1 MRAALSTWNARVCG
15 VAPSSFAA
23 RRGAAPLRWT
33 TGEGVLSFDAP
44 GFVLTLAQKVDGL
57 TSSAARAVYELPALD
72 EVGIRLP
79 LLGLSLKAITLV
91 NGGGKVAYEGEVGA
105 LHGDRLRHL
114 SESLGP
120 GTLVKTLEAALPPSG
135 VPVRYNFSTR
145 TASVKPPRGSVPLL
159 ELVNTS
165 IRLFTDL
172 SHAEE
177 ERLVEVIPS
186 GGRTLHA
193 GIDHDMPGTEPPA
206 D

>member
-1 MRAALSTWNARVCG
+1 NGSIRAHIASVITNRTDT
-15 VAPSSFAA
+15 S
-23 RRGAAPLRWT
+23 
-33 TGEGVLSFDAP
+33 DQ
-44 GFVLTLAQKVDGL
+44 LTNRSKRHA
-57 TSSAARAVYELPALD
+57 
-72 EVGIRLP
+72 
-79 LLGLSLKAITLV
+79 LGLGLKAITLV

-193 GIDHDMPGTEPPA
+193 GIDHDMQGTEPPA

>member
-1 MRAALSTWNARVCG
+1 MRRSPFLCRR
-15 VAPSSFAA
+15 
-23 RRGAAPLRWT
+23 RRGAAPLHWT

-44 GFVLTLAQKVDGL
+44 GFVLTLAQKVEHL
-57 TSSAARAVYELPALD
+57 TSSAARAAYELPALD
-72 EVGIRLP
+72 EVGNRLP

-120 GTLVKTLEAALPPSG
+120 GTLVKNLEALPPSG

-172 SHAEE
+172 SRAEE

-193 GIDHDMPGTEPPA
+193 GIEHDMPEAESPA